1 VSDITYLVIFAG
13 YPLRLWA
20 TTGGSLDAL
29 VYEGAR
35 LLTYYSAQFGKGAIK
50 RLRDWDRRT
59 VELATSL
66 GRIDVA
72 HEAKTSSTVLANSDR
87 HAGPPL

>member
-13 YPLRLWA
+13 YPR
-20 TTGGSLDAL
+20 GYGRRRGFLDAL

-50 RLRDWDRRT
+50 RLRDWHRRT

-72 HEAKTSSTVLANSDR
+72 HEAKPSSTVLANSDR